1 MDETNL
7 RIGWPLHPAF
17 GCQRCRTLALWGQVK
32 IAAWSN
38 GKWRRTL
45 ESEAESVSTLMFV
58 FGRCRKI
65 AETRMG
71 RSYMRLPD
79 RRAFCMP
86 FCMSQRYYNIDAK
99 KTVDDDCCLYYL
111 H

>member
-1 MDETNL
+1 MEEKNL
-7 RIGWPLHPAF
+7 RIGWPLHLLL
-17 GCQRCRTLALWGQVK
+17 GVRNVERWRCGQVK

-45 ESEAESVSTLMFV
+45 ESEAESVSILMLV

-79 RRAFCMP
+79 GRAFCMP